1 MDKKNVIIII
11 LIFLTI
17 IAFSLF
23 AVEKMKNIKL
33 ENRTG
38 FSYLISKPDPTMDSG
53 LNDFKQILTFDE
65 NDICIDNRILFNFK
79 EESTA
84 QEQYDIYVSSNES
97 DSLFNIQKNGKI
109 VVFNTKNL
117 IGTQKEDF
125 SLDNFEEI

>member
-1 MDKKNVIIII
+1 
-11 LIFLTI
+11 
-17 IAFSLF
+17 
-23 AVEKMKNIKL
+23 MKNIKL